1 MVKLVLVNVVN
12 SFFLPISVLFFIDQQ
27 NEPPPTYQSSYRL
40 FFYQEVVV

>member
-27 NEPPPTYQSSYRL
+27 NEPPPTYQYFLSSL
-40 FFYQEVVV
+40 FFIKK